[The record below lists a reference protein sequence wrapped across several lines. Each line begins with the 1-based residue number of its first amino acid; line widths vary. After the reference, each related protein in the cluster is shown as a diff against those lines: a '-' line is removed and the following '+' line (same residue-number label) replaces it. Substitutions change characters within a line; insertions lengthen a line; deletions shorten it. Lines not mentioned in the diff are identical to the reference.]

1 MTQSHSRLSNSGLKS
16 GNQVIFGIF
25 FFQHNHAVLA
35 YWVAEMCEL
44 SAILAIVFCAFT
56 MRYYLDKNLDEHTLI
71 SLEKVIKSLAH
82 TMEMTIFM
90 ILGLYAGQA
99 EWKEHMDWELS
110 LISLALC
117 TIFRPIISCS
127 LTAILNRYRTKKIST
142 KDQMIMSLSG
152 LRGGIAF
159 FLIVLSNMNEVD
171 GYPEGAK
178 ETFILATTFIVFF
191 TGRFFTFGYFD
202 YTLIL
207 SVKPTNVYWLS
218 LQHWLSL
225 QKKTIFFLQG
235 IFHF

>member
-1 MTQSHSRLSNSGLKS
+1 
-16 GNQVIFGIF
+16 
-25 FFQHNHAVLA
+25 
-35 YWVAEMCEL
+35 
-44 SAILAIVFCAFT
+44 
-56 MRYYLDKNLDEHTLI
+56 
-71 SLEKVIKSLAH
+71 
-82 TMEMTIFM
+82 
-90 ILGLYAGQA
+90 
-99 EWKEHMDWELS
+99 
-110 LISLALC
+110 
-117 TIFRPIISCS
+117 
-127 LTAILNRYRTKKIST
+127 
-142 KDQMIMSLSG
+142 MSLSG

-235 IFHF
+235 IFHY